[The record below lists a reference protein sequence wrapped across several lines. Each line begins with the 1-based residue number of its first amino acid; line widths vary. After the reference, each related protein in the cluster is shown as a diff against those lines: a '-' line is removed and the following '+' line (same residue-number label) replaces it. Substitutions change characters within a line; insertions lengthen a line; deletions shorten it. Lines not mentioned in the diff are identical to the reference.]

1 MTTTDIEQQQ
11 QQQEQQLLDNNDF
24 ETITAKGAVF
34 IEDVTSETFQAEERV
49 RIAVNPH
56 LWPRS
61 KKWTAVA
68 LASLYTFIAPISSSM
83 VAPALPYLAKDLGFT
98 SKTEILMSL
107 SIFVLAFAFGPLF
120 LGPLSEV
127 YGRKPILQ
135 ASLWFFVIF
144 NTACGLSTTKDQLL
158 VFRFLAGI
166 GGSAP
171 IALAGSVVSDCFDRT
186 EMGAAMS
193 YYALG
198 VILGP
203 ALGPI
208 IGGIMTQSVSWH
220 WVFYTVS
227 IVGGI
232 LAIIG
237 TFLLPETFAVVLV
250 QRAQARGVLSESHEL
265 KAAHSQKR
273 SVFLILKDA
282 VIRPFILLFTQPI
295 AQVIALIMAF
305 VYGVMYIVLS
315 TFSALFVTHYQ
326 QGTLTSTYH
335 YLALGIGFFI
345 GNRMSGGILD
355 TISTMLQK
363 RYNTPHKPEYR
374 LPVCIPAAML
384 LPVGLFIYGWS
395 AENTVHWIVPD
406 IGIALFAMS
415 VNITFQALTVYTVDV
430 YTMYSAS
437 ALAAVSFLRSLAG
450 FGFPLFADT
459 LYVRFGYGWGNSILA
474 FVGIGIGIPAP
485 ILLYVYG
492 ERLRASSKFLSS

>member
-1 MTTTDIEQQQ
+1 MSKDTEQLESLDLKPRPTTTDTVDSSVLIED
-11 QQQEQQLLDNNDF
+11 LSA
-24 ETITAKGAVF
+24 ETIK
-34 IEDVTSETFQAEERV
+34 AEEAV
-49 RIAVNPH
+49 RISINPH

-83 VAPALPYLAKDLGFT
+83 VAPALPYLARDLGFT

-171 IALAGSVVSDCFDRT
+171 IALAGSVVSDCFDRS

-220 WVFYTVS
+220 WVFYMVS

-232 LAIIG
+232 LALVG
-237 TFLLPETFAVVLV
+237 TFLLPETYAVILV
-250 QRAQARGVLSESHEL
+250 QRARAQGLLSENHTAAASESHP
-265 KAAHSQKR
+265 HR
-273 SVFLILKDA
+273 SVFNILKDA
-282 VIRPFILLFTQPI
+282 IFRPFVLLFTQPI
-295 AQVIALIMAF
+295 AQVIALLMAF

-315 TFSALFVTHYQ
+315 TFSALFVTHYHQ
-326 QGTLTSTYH
+326 STLTSTYH
-335 YLALGIGFFI
+335 YLALGIGFFV

-374 LPVCIPAAML
+374 LPVCIPAAVL
-384 LPVGLFIYGWS
+384 LPIGLFMYGWS

-430 YTMYSAS
+430 YMMYSAS

-459 LYVRFGYGWGNSILA
+459 LYERFGYGWGNSILA

-485 ILLYVYG
+485 ILLFVYG
-492 ERLRASSKFLSS
+492 ERIRASSKFLSS